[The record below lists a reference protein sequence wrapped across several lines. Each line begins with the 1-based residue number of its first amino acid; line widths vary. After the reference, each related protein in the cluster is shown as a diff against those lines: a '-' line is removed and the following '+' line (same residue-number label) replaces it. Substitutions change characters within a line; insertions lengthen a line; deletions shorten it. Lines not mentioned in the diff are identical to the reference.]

1 MNILI
6 TGSDTFIGRNLKA
19 ELINR
24 GYRNIYE
31 INKPEDSELL
41 EEYIDK
47 CDVVI
52 HLLTIYKS
60 DDITL
65 YNYVNVDFT
74 RRIVNLIK
82 DNSQKLIL
90 LSSTQSGNSSVYGQ
104 TKKEAE
110 EIALKE
116 LGLNAKRVCIFRVAN
131 EFGKWCPPNLNSVVA
146 TFFAR
151 TSLVE
156 NLFP

>member
-104 TKKEAE
+104 TKKRK
-110 EIALKE
+110 LRK
-116 LGLNAKRVCIFRVAN
+116 
-131 EFGKWCPPNLNSVVA
+131 
-146 TFFAR
+146 
-151 TSLVE
+151 
-156 NLFP
+156 